1 MSWQWNIEIHRGKYE
16 CKQGVERTSS
26 EEHTTVAVSG
36 KLYKRII
43 EIFYCVDKKE
53 SKGTQG
59 FAQLEGGSTN
69 GNNIA
74 TACERVRQAIKLK
87 LIFEGWWG
95 YV

>member
-16 CKQGVERTSS
+16 CKHGVERTSR
-26 EEHTTVAVSG
+26 EEHRTVAVSG